1 MFLEALRDTTL
12 CKFAYNNIKYS
23 RYLTLMVCEMFSLE
37 TSYRE
42 VHLQFIAGKFTVQLP
57 GKNTLG
63 WMEPENAKHILIP
76 KDIILQK
83 FVQQCFF
90 WKALM
95 QMRLLLI
102 VYSCWNIILRNL
114 LKVFFRFLNIW
125 YGKIQ
130 VSDRFL
136 TISNRK
142 TLK

>member
-1 MFLEALRDTTL
+1 
-12 CKFAYNNIKYS
+12 
-23 RYLTLMVCEMFSLE
+23 
-37 TSYRE
+37 
-42 VHLQFIAGKFTVQLP
+42 
-57 GKNTLG
+57 
-63 WMEPENAKHILIP
+63 MEPENAKHILIP